1 MADVTI
7 SEKKLDMILSTLEAL
22 KRDVKIVKEKLR
34 DAPPYGSD
42 EWWEW
47 SMKKSMEDYTQGKCQ
62 TFTPDTYLKEL
73 DKRIET
79 HGHVSSRNRTIQGRV

>member
-7 SEKKLDMILSTLEAL
+7 AEKKLDMILSTLEAL
-22 KRDVKIVKEKLR
+22 KRDVKIVKEKLK

-47 SMKKSMEDYTQGKCQ
+47 SMKKSEEDFTAGRYTEFASVDAYIK
-62 TFTPDTYLKEL
+62 DLK
-73 DKRIET
+73 KRI
-79 HGHVSSRNRTIQGRV
+79 